1 MPRPKPWE
9 AVAGPANTSL
19 PSTTSAGAATS
30 GTTSSNFLGGG
41 YANRYGSSYGS
52 SFGAGY
58 GGYGA
63 GIGGYGGGYSG
74 MPRLGGGFYGG
85 GIGGP
90 FGALGA
96 DPDKDM
102 MPPGLRQFEQLLFSV
117 GRITQMLEMN
127 FEVLQHFL
135 TSLVG
140 LIERVRALYG
150 DARQLTS
157 RLCRQSLEFGE
168 SSMSTMQEA
177 QSRVRR
183 HPITACGLIVL
194 CLSILLRLRQR
205 LTLNGDREVY
215 LGSWGAGSGRLV
227 YCGDAQRRL
236 ARRRIGG
243 RRGPGGFRRGGRRG
257 IYLFRVSC
265 MQIQLPRS
273 SG

>member
-1 MPRPKPWE
+1 MKSEGTKRIPASMSRPKPWE
-9 AVAGPANTSL
+9 AVAGPAGSTANTNM
-19 PSTTSAGAATS
+19 PSTTSGGAATS
-30 GTTSSNFLGGG
+30 GPTSSNFLGGG

-52 SFGAGY
+52 GYGAGY

-63 GIGGYGGGYSG
+63 GIGGYGGAYGG
-74 MPRLGGGFYGG
+74 MSRLGGGFYGG

-102 MPPGLRQFEQLLFSV
+102 MPPGLRQLEQLLFSV

-205 LTLNGDREVY
+205 LT
-215 LGSWGAGSGRLV
+215 
-227 YCGDAQRRL
+227 QRRL
-236 ARRRIGG
+236 GG
-243 RRGPGGFRRGGRRG
+243 APGVQALGETFAAVTLNGAWHGGGGAGRH
-257 IYLFRVSC
+257 
-265 MQIQLPRS
+265 
-273 SG
+273 